1 MLDLNFFKRLASYS
15 NNHWKCK
22 MTEEELHDSSME
34 MFQEFTRSKRRGK
47 LSEDMTV
54 LVQNLKEDSEN
65 GGTESQEL
73 LGMELYLEAKKSVRN
88 MRNQHCLQLVKS

>member
-1 MLDLNFFKRLASYS
+1 MLDLSFFKKLASYS
-15 NNHWKCK
+15 NNHWRCK
-22 MTEEELHDSSME
+22 MSEEELDESSLE

-47 LSEDMTV
+47 LSEDMGV

-73 LGMELYLEAKKSVRN
+73 LNLILKEFEV
-88 MRNQHCLQLVKS
+88 V

>member
-1 MLDLNFFKRLASYS
+1 MLDLSFFKILASYS

-22 MTEEELHDSSME
+22 MTEEELNESSLE

-65 GGTESQEL
+65 GGMEAKEL
-73 LGMELYLEAKKSVRN
+73 LGIIIKEFEV
-88 MRNQHCLQLVKS
+88 V

>member
-1 MLDLNFFKRLASYS
+1 MLDLSFFKRLASYS

-22 MTEEELHDSSME
+22 MTEEELNESSLE
-34 MFQEFTRSKRRGK
+34 MFQEFTRSKRRGN

-65 GGTESQEL
+65 GGMEAKEL
-73 LGMELYLEAKKSVRN
+73 LGIIIKEFEEV
-88 MRNQHCLQLVKS
+88 

>member
-1 MLDLNFFKRLASYS
+1 MLDLNFFKKLASYS

-22 MTEEELHDSSME
+22 MTEEELNESSLE

-65 GGTESQEL
+65 GGMEAKEL
-73 LGMELYLEAKKSVRN
+73 LGIIIKEFEV
-88 MRNQHCLQLVKS
+88 V

>member
-1 MLDLNFFKRLASYS
+1 MLDLSFFKKLASYS
-15 NNHWKCK
+15 NDHWKCK
-22 MTEEELHDSSME
+22 MTEEELNNSSIE

-73 LGMELYLEAKKSVRN
+73 LGIILKEFEV
-88 MRNQHCLQLVKS
+88 V

>member
-1 MLDLNFFKRLASYS
+1 MLDLSFFKKLALYS

-22 MTEEELHDSSME
+22 MTEQELNNSSME
-34 MFQEFTRSKRRGK
+34 MFHEFTRSKRRGK

-65 GGTESQEL
+65 GGMEAKEL
-73 LGMELYLEAKKSVRN
+73 LGIILKEFEV
-88 MRNQHCLQLVKS
+88 V

>member
-1 MLDLNFFKRLASYS
+1 MLDLSFFKKLASYS
-15 NNHWKCK
+15 NDHWKCK
-22 MTEEELHDSSME
+22 MTEEELSESAME

-65 GGTESQEL
+65 GGTESKEL
-73 LGMELYLEAKKSVRN
+73 LDLILKEFEV
-88 MRNQHCLQLVKS
+88 V

>member
-1 MLDLNFFKRLASYS
+1 MLDLSFFKKLASYS
-15 NNHWKCK
+15 NDHWRCK
-22 MTEEELHDSSME
+22 MTEEELNESSLE

-54 LVQNLKEDSEN
+54 LIQNLKEDSEN

-73 LGMELYLEAKKSVRN
+73 LDLILKEFEVI
-88 MRNQHCLQLVKS
+88 

>member
-1 MLDLNFFKRLASYS
+1 MLDLSFFKKLASYS

-22 MTEEELHDSSME
+22 MTEHELNNSSME

-65 GGTESQEL
+65 GGTEAKEL
-73 LGMELYLEAKKSVRN
+73 LGIILKEFEV
-88 MRNQHCLQLVKS
+88 V

>member
-1 MLDLNFFKRLASYS
+1 MLDLNFFKKLALYS

-22 MTEEELHDSSME
+22 MTEKELNNSSME
-34 MFQEFTRSKRRGK
+34 IFQEFTRSKRRGK

-65 GGTESQEL
+65 GEMEAKEL
-73 LGMELYLEAKKSVRN
+73 LGIILKEFKV
-88 MRNQHCLQLVKS
+88 V

>member
-1 MLDLNFFKRLASYS
+1 MLDLSFFKRLASYS

-22 MTEEELHDSSME
+22 MTEEELNESSLE

-54 LVQNLKEDSEN
+54 LIQNLKEDSEN
-65 GGTESQEL
+65 GGAESQEL
-73 LGMELYLEAKKSVRN
+73 LNLILKEFEV
-88 MRNQHCLQLVKS
+88 V

>member
-1 MLDLNFFKRLASYS
+1 MLDLSFFKRLASYS

-22 MTEEELHDSSME
+22 MTEEELNESSLE

-65 GGTESQEL
+65 GGMEAKEL
-73 LGMELYLEAKKSVRN
+73 LGIIIKEFEEV
-88 MRNQHCLQLVKS
+88 

>member
-1 MLDLNFFKRLASYS
+1 
-15 NNHWKCK
+15 
-22 MTEEELHDSSME
+22 MTEEELNESSLE

-54 LVQNLKEDSEN
+54 LIQNLREDSKD

-73 LGMELYLEAKKSVRN
+73 LDLILKEFEV
-88 MRNQHCLQLVKS
+88 V

>member
-1 MLDLNFFKRLASYS
+1 MLDLSFFKRLASYS

-22 MTEEELHDSSME
+22 MTEEELNESSLE

-54 LVQNLKEDSEN
+54 LIQNLREDSKD

-73 LGMELYLEAKKSVRN
+73 LDLILKEFEV
-88 MRNQHCLQLVKS
+88 V

>member
-1 MLDLNFFKRLASYS
+1 MLDLSFFKRLASYS

-22 MTEEELHDSSME
+22 MTEEELNESSLE

-65 GGTESQEL
+65 GGMEAKEL
-73 LGMELYLEAKKSVRN
+73 LGIIIKEFEV
-88 MRNQHCLQLVKS
+88 V

>member
-1 MLDLNFFKRLASYS
+1 MLDLNFFKRLALYS
-15 NNHWKCK
+15 NSHWKCK

-34 MFQEFTRSKRRGK
+34 MFQEFTRSKRKGK

-73 LGMELYLEAKKSVRN
+73 LELILKEFEEV
-88 MRNQHCLQLVKS
+88 

>member
-1 MLDLNFFKRLASYS
+1 
-15 NNHWKCK
+15 

-65 GGTESQEL
+65 GGAEVKEL
-73 LGMELYLEAKKSVRN
+73 LDLILKEFEV
-88 MRNQHCLQLVKS
+88 V